1 MMAVANSSVF
11 IAQILISAVGAQ
23 FSYRSKVERL
33 IGRMKGRL
41 KMNHL
46 YKRGLANIRGHV
58 LKFYNLMHILA
69 NVTGSYGV

>member
-1 MMAVANSSVF
+1 
-11 IAQILISAVGAQ
+11 LISAVGAQ
-23 FSYRSKVERL
+23 FSYLFKLEYTVRTKVERL